1 MDELDALKSKNK
13 ELYYQTDKLRD
24 ELSKLE
30 IDLEQ
35 KRKIIIEQ
43 NAQIK
48 FLEDQIEAYQYCMN
62 CRR

>member
-1 MDELDALKSKNK
+1 MNELDALKSKNK

-48 FLEDQIEAYQYCMN
+48 FLKGQIEAYQYCMN